1 MPWSV
6 LEKKIDF
13 FFLFIKI
20 RLEILVCWTKEHE
33 ETFGVD
39 AYDHCLDWGDGFTV
53 SYICQKV
60 ANGMF

>member
-1 MPWSV
+1 M
-6 LEKKIDF
+6 
-13 FFLFIKI
+13 
-20 RLEILVCWTKEHE
+20 LEILVCWTKEHE